1 MSEKSTT
8 QLIEERVHKLDEHGG
23 AYADDTVYR
32 YHCMSTGMMFETRGE
47 PARVSPYTGG
57 QDIQEQTPADF
68 QKTTDVPA
76 NQKNQQVQT
85 PLMPNPVPAPG
96 PYYPQNTPWAGNPA
110 PDATGVV
117 GATTADSRGFVPYP
131 QQSMQPGTIPPH
143 VNKAPG
149 EKT

>member
-1 MSEKSTT
+1 MSDKSPN
-8 QLIEERVHKLDEHGG
+8 QLIEERVSEMDEHGG
-23 AYADDTVYR
+23 AYSDDTVYR

-47 PARVSPYTGG
+47 PASVSPFTGTK
-57 QDIQEQTPADF
+57 DIKEQEYMQN
-68 QKTTDVPA
+68 TDIPA
-76 NQKNQQVQT
+76 NQKNMQVQT
-85 PLMPNPVPAPG
+85 PVLPNPVPASG
-96 PYYPQNTPWAGNPA
+96 PYYDQNTPWAGNPA